1 LPWGITAN
9 MVYPLV
15 TDTGGVTDPVRE
27 YVKRR
32 AELNV
37 AAPEK
42 VAEVIAFLSSDCGR
56 LVTANII
63 HLRQVE
69 GVCRWTGN

>member
-15 TDTGGVTDPVRE
+15 TDTGWVTDPVRE
-27 YVKRR
+27 YVKQK

-37 AAPEK
+37 AAPEE

-56 LVTANII
+56 LITTNII
-63 HLRQVE
+63 HLR
-69 GVCRWTGN
+69 